1 VKQKTSLTDRFI
13 LGLTIGLLLGLT
25 LTACAA
31 IKVYVSKP
39 SMGGFYRIQD
49 KELVK
54 YEETENWAGMKQ
66 DDFNELLTKYSACQ
80 TELKN
85 CNAASK

>member
-1 VKQKTSLTDRFI
+1 
-13 LGLTIGLLLGLT
+13 
-25 LTACAA
+25 
-31 IKVYVSKP
+31 
-39 SMGGFYRIQD
+39 MGGFYRIQD